1 MLVKVNVLGDQIW
14 SPPSLALSQVST
26 KNQFQGG
33 WVAAAAFGPP
43 YMSSRRL
50 TCWRLDRYMPPCLNS
65 WTINSQVTHT
75 NETLQQSWQWVGVGY
90 SNQSLTYAK
99 ITRCRSLKEKT
110 IDSMHFC
117 ELILI
122 QSLEEEESHFCHL
135 IETALVLFD
144 LFNSLHLLQLINL
157 KKN

>member
-1 MLVKVNVLGDQIW
+1 MKHCSSLDSGLGW
-14 SPPSLALSQVST
+14 GT
-26 KNQFQGG
+26 
-33 WVAAAAFGPP
+33 
-43 YMSSRRL
+43 
-50 TCWRLDRYMPPCLNS
+50 
-65 WTINSQVTHT
+65 
-75 NETLQQSWQWVGVGY
+75 VGY

-144 LFNSLHLLQLINL
+144 LFNSFAIDKL
-157 KKN
+157 KKKN

>member
-1 MLVKVNVLGDQIW
+1 
-14 SPPSLALSQVST
+14 
-26 KNQFQGG
+26 
-33 WVAAAAFGPP
+33 
-43 YMSSRRL
+43 
-50 TCWRLDRYMPPCLNS
+50 
-65 WTINSQVTHT
+65 
-75 NETLQQSWQWVGVGY
+75 
-90 SNQSLTYAK
+90 
-99 ITRCRSLKEKT
+99 
-110 IDSMHFC
+110 MHFC